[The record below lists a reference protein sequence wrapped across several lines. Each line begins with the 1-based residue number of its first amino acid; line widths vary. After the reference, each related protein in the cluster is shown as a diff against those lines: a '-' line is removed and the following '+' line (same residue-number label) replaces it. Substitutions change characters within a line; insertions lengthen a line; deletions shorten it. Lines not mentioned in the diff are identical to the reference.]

1 MACCHF
7 LLYLFHLLR
16 FISFH
21 VTFVPRTWT
30 ASSFPLPL
38 EMTPPQ
44 GRESSR
50 ERSSEMFAE
59 AAKAGD
65 TSISDEVWPNWFDA
79 SLGYGWMG

>member
-1 MACCHF
+1 MLPFSPVFVSFVA
-7 LLYLFHLLR
+7 
-16 FISFH
+16 FH

-44 GRESSR
+44 GLGMTTWSSD
-50 ERSSEMFAE
+50 MFAE

-79 SLGYGWMG
+79 SVGYGWMG